1 MHHCI
6 GRENG
11 LCESKD
17 GLRNFGMG
25 IGWEGG
31 ARKHHDFFC
40 IRRGGFFTMARL
52 VCKDG
57 DVFFAA
63 VGNLAAAR
71 GFLISDTADEA
82 REVRGLA
89 GATCPG

>member
-1 MHHCI
+1 VHHCI

-17 GLRNFGMG
+17 GLRNVG
-25 IGWEGG
+25 IGIGCEGG
-31 ARKHHDFFC
+31 AWKHHDFF
-40 IRRGGFFTMARL
+40 RTRAGGVFTVARV
-52 VCKDG
+52 VCKVG
-57 DVFFAA
+57 VVFFAA
-63 VGNLAAAR
+63 VGDLAAAR

-89 GATCPG
+89 VATGPV